1 MVRTLYALLLTLAVG
16 GSISFAQDRATRQA
30 NKTIR
35 AQEKEV
41 LNRVTQ
47 RVEWDK
53 QLTGSTLHVEV
64 KPGGAVVLKGSVM
77 SEAAR
82 ARAVDLV
89 ESTTGVETVTD
100 QLAVVKN
107 GKVIQAKS
115 AARAA
120 DASDPASGP
129 SESRIITQP

>member
-1 MVRTLYALLLTLAVG
+1 MIRTFSAMLLMLAVV
-16 GSISFAQDRATRQA
+16 GSIAFAQDRATRQA

-35 AQEKEV
+35 TQEKEV

-64 KPGGAVVLKGSVM
+64 KPGGAVLLKGSVM
-77 SEAAR
+77 SEAAK

-89 ESTTGVETVTD
+89 ESTTGVEIVTD
-100 QLAVVKN
+100 ELAVVKN
-107 GKVIQAKS
+107 VKVIQAKS
-115 AARAA
+115 AGRAG
-120 DASDPASGP
+120 DAPDPDREP